1 LVGLYL
7 ETAPDDLKTIL
18 IAHSLIEMGN

>member
-1 LVGLYL
+1 VGLYL